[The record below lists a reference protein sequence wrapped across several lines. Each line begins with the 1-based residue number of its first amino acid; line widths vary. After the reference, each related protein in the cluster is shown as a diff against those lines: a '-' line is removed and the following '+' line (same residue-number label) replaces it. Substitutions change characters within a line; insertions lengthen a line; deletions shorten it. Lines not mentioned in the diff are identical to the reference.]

1 MVQAPETGI
10 QLVIAYAEDYIP
22 PVYPSQPERQQMMMR
37 LDFCVN
43 KHDYPETVGHA
54 EVLGARIVEEQ
65 IAEQGSWAILLDPAG
80 HPFSISERN

>member
-1 MVQAPETGI
+1 
-10 QLVIAYAEDYIP
+10 
-22 PVYPSQPERQQMMMR
+22 MMMR

-54 EVLGARIVEEQ
+54 EVLGAQIVEEQ
-65 IAEQGSWAILLDPAG
+65 IAEQGNWAVLLDPAG

>member
-1 MVQAPETGI
+1 
-10 QLVIAYAEDYIP
+10 
-22 PVYPSQPERQQMMMR
+22 MMMR